1 MSDLASTL
9 LNIRSLRAFS
19 RNLTLEQLQD
29 ALAKLT
35 KVIDERQT
43 EEIELMAER
52 EEKEA
57 KLKEITETL
66 KRDGIDINDLVNA
79 LSNEPAK
86 KAKAK
91 RAPRPAKYRYT
102 DENGKEKTWT
112 GQGRTPSALADKNLD
127 DFLI

>member
-9 LNIRSLRAFS
+9 LNLRSLRAFS
-19 RNLTLEQLQD
+19 RDLTLEQLQD

-57 KLKEITETL
+57 KLKEITDTL
-66 KRDGIDINDLVNA
+66 KRDGIDINDLMTA
-79 LSNEPAK
+79 LSNQPAK
-86 KAKAK
+86 KAK

>member
-19 RNLTLEQLQD
+19 RDLTLEQLQD

-66 KRDGIDINDLVNA
+66 KRDGIDINDLMNA
-79 LSNEPAK
+79 LSNQPAK
-86 KAKAK
+86 KTK

-102 DENGKEKTWT
+102 DENGQEKTWT

>member
-19 RNLTLEQLQD
+19 RDLTLEQLQD

-66 KRDGIDINDLVNA
+66 KRDGIDINDLMNA
-79 LSNEPAK
+79 LSNPEFK
-86 KAKAK
+86 SEV
-91 RAPRPAKYRYT
+91 RH
-102 DENGKEKTWT
+102 
-112 GQGRTPSALADKNLD
+112 SA
-127 DFLI
+127 I